1 MQRNPTHTYFFKA
14 SPAAL
19 NETEHVKPDL
29 IIDYKLKYWP
39 MLWQWYNFAKLLLSS
54 QTVSLRWLFLVS
66 KNVFS
71 VTSFIKLSG

>member
-39 MLWQWYNFAKLLLSS
+39 ML
-54 QTVSLRWLFLVS
+54 
-66 KNVFS
+66 
-71 VTSFIKLSG
+71 